1 MSLLL
6 TGEQVTVLQTKDCVF
21 VGSPAAHLEKAT
33 HVIVMECVQSF
44 ILILGALGGGVG

>member
-1 MSLLL
+1 MQL
-6 TGEQVTVLQTKDCVF
+6 TGEQVTILQTEIVF
-21 VGSPAAHLEKAT
+21 SSDPLLRIGKAT